1 MIADTMLVRKDRQT
15 LRYVIPFMWFAI
27 CVSLGSG
34 SSFAVSDQNQRYDLN
49 ITQPNLGDA
58 AEALAKQT
66 GLELLFPFELAET
79 GEINPVV
86 GTYSI
91 PDALSEMLRDTG
103 FSGSLT
109 TSGVITIYRGANA
122 EDSAPEG
129 TMETTTRPATGQ
141 NRTSLLGRLLSSVA
155 AVLTVATATP
165 DSQAVA
171 QQVALEEIVVTAR
184 KREENLLDVPLA
196 VQAFTASDLEAA
208 GINNL
213 EDLSLFAP
221 GLDYKNQGGGFAG
234 RYLPAIRF
242 RGLTSQ
248 STLPSN
254 QVGSLFVDGM
264 FVLGGAQSIGFEDV
278 ERVEVIKGPQSA
290 YFGRSTFGGAINYIT
305 KDPGDEFGG
314 KISAEYSPNF
324 GSYRGSISAE
334 GPLIEGKLSA
344 RVTGSGFKKGSAYT
358 ATDGGR
364 LGEETTDAAHLS
376 LVFTPTEQLKVKLRA
391 SYIED
396 EDTGPQATAIQFSQ
410 FSNCPAGTPVTVLD
424 GSGTSRTVNLA
435 GNLWCGA
442 LPEVSDGVVVS
453 RNTTFPI
460 FPAGPAGAELNVRDL
475 FVANTFGIDDI
486 DRAPFLDHFGIR
498 RQMVRLAANF
508 DFEASDAITVSGNAS
523 YNDQDMRQIRD
534 GDNSDGESVYV
545 GAPAFFEDYSGE
557 LRVNYDDGGKL
568 RGLVGVNYYE
578 QKIHAAFS
586 NGVEATNSIL
596 FDTFPTPFQVRIIGA
611 ANSSPND
618 DKIKTLG
625 VFGSLDYDIIDSLTL
640 TLEARWQDDEVTLFG
655 GQFSNPVAT
664 DPITSKEFLPRA
676 ILTWRPTEDLTTY
689 ASYAEG
695 TLPGQ
700 FNRSF
705 VTLSPAD
712 KAIIQAQI
720 PELADSVPPE
730 SLKSYEVGV
739 KQALFG
745 GRASYAAAAYL
756 MKWGNMKSGISFLPP
771 GATGFQGAFIPGNS
785 EVKGLEFQSNWVAS
799 ENLDLAATVNFTDA
813 EFKDFSL
820 SNLTP
825 LFGLTTAD
833 GFKVDGN
840 TLPRFPK
847 WSGSL
852 SATYGSQLNSD
863 WDWYT
868 RADLSYTGKTYTDE
882 FNLTWVDSYAKVNLK
897 VGFQKDD
904 LLIELFADNLF
915 DEDGWVTGSGLAFF
929 GEVPVALSTLNTLRA
944 AHVTAMQ
951 PRELGVRA
959 SLSF

>member
-1 MIADTMLVRKDRQT
+1 MKKKYLKSMMLGT
-15 LRYVIPFMWFAI
+15 TA
-27 CVSLGSG
+27 
-34 SSFAVSDQNQRYDLN
+34 
-49 ITQPNLGDA
+49 
-58 AEALAKQT
+58 ALALT
-66 GLELLFPFELAET
+66 GVPELA
-79 GEINPVV
+79 
-86 GTYSI
+86 
-91 PDALSEMLRDTG
+91 
-103 FSGSLT
+103 T
-109 TSGVITIYRGANA
+109 TAK
-122 EDSAPEG
+122 
-129 TMETTTRPATGQ
+129 
-141 NRTSLLGRLLSSVA
+141 
-155 AVLTVATATP
+155 
-165 DSQAVA
+165 A
-171 QQVALEEIVVTAR
+171 QQVALEEIVVTSR
-184 KREENLLDVPLA
+184 KREENILDVPLS
-196 VQAFTASDLEAA
+196 VQAFTADDLEAA

-213 EDLSLFAP
+213 EDLSLYAP
-221 GLDYKNQGGGFAG
+221 GLDYKNQGGNFAG

-248 STLPSN
+248 SNLPSN

-264 FVLGGAQSIGFEDV
+264 FVLGGAQSIGFEDI

-314 KISAEYSPNF
+314 KVSAEYSPNF
-324 GSYRGSISAE
+324 GSFRGSVSVE
-334 GPLIEGKLSA
+334 GPIIDGKLSA
-344 RVTGSGFKKGSAYT
+344 RLTGSGFKKGSAYT

-376 LVFTPTEQLKVKLRA
+376 LLFTPTERLKIKLRG

-396 EDTGPQATAIQFSQ
+396 RDTGPQSTAIEYSK
-410 FSNCPAGTPVTVLD
+410 FSNCPAGTPLTVID
-424 GSGTSRTVNLA
+424 GSGASRSVTLA
-435 GNLWCGA
+435 GNMYCGA
-442 LPEVSDGVVVS
+442 LPEISDGVVVT

-475 FVANTFGIDDI
+475 FVANTFNIADI

-498 RQMVRLAANF
+498 RQMIRIGMNF
-508 DFEASDAITVSGNAS
+508 DFEASDAITVSGNVN

-586 NGVEATNSIL
+586 NGVEATNSII
-596 FDTFPTPFQVRIIGA
+596 FDIFPVPFEVRIIGA

-618 DKIKTLG
+618 DKVKTLG
-625 VFGSLDYDIIDSLTL
+625 VFGSLDYDITDELTM

-664 DPITSKEFLPRA
+664 DALSSKEFLPRA
-676 ILTWRPTEDLTTY
+676 ILKWTPTENITTY

-705 VTLSPAD
+705 TTLSAAD
-712 KAIIQAQI
+712 KAIVQTEFPDLQDEI
-720 PELADSVPPE
+720 PPE
-730 SLKSYEVGV
+730 SLKSYEIGI
-739 KQALFG
+739 KQSLFDG
-745 GRASYAAAAYL
+745 QASYAVAAYL

-771 GATGFQGAFIPGNS
+771 GATGFQGAFIPGDS
-785 EVKGLEFQSNWVAS
+785 EVKGVEFQGNWVAS
-799 ENLDLAATVNFTDA
+799 ENI
-813 EFKDFSL
+813 DFSL
-820 SNLTP
+820 TANYSDATYEDFSSSGSVA

-833 GFKVDGN
+833 GFKFDGA
-840 TLPRFPK
+840 TLPSFPK
-847 WSGSL
+847 WSGSV
-852 SATYGSQLNSD
+852 SMTYSDQLNAD

-868 RADLSYTGKTYTDE
+868 RTDLSYTGKQYVDS
-882 FNLTWVDSYAKVNLK
+882 FNLGWIDSYAKVNLK

-904 LLIELFADNLF
+904 LLIEVFADNLF
-915 DEDGWVTGSGLAFF
+915 DENGWVAGSGLAFF
-929 GEVPVALSTLNTLRA
+929 GEVPVALSTLRTLQA

>member
-1 MIADTMLVRKDRQT
+1 MNKKYFKSIILGTTASLALCGVPELV
-15 LRYVIPFMWFAI
+15 
-27 CVSLGSG
+27 
-34 SSFAVSDQNQRYDLN
+34 SS
-49 ITQPNLGDA
+49 
-58 AEALAKQT
+58 AK
-66 GLELLFPFELAET
+66 
-79 GEINPVV
+79 
-86 GTYSI
+86 
-91 PDALSEMLRDTG
+91 
-103 FSGSLT
+103 
-109 TSGVITIYRGANA
+109 
-122 EDSAPEG
+122 
-129 TMETTTRPATGQ
+129 
-141 NRTSLLGRLLSSVA
+141 
-155 AVLTVATATP
+155 
-165 DSQAVA
+165 A
-171 QQVALEEIVVTAR
+171 QQVALEEIVVTSR
-184 KREENLLDVPLA
+184 KREENLLDVPLS
-196 VQAFTASDLEAA
+196 VQAFTASDLDAA
-208 GINNL
+208 GIDNL

-221 GLDYKNQGGGFAG
+221 GLDYKNQGGSFAG

-242 RGLTSQ
+242 RGLSSQ
-248 STLPSN
+248 SNLPSN

-264 FVLGGAQSIGFEDV
+264 FVLGGAQSIGFEDIA
-278 ERVEVIKGPQSA
+278 RVEVIKGPQSA
-290 YFGRSTFGGAINYIT
+290 YFGRSTFGGAVNYIT

-344 RVTGSGFKKGSAYT
+344 RITGSGFKKGSAYT

-376 LVFTPTEQLKVKLRA
+376 LLFTPTERLKVKLRA
-391 SYIED
+391 SYVED
-396 EDTGPQATAIQFSQ
+396 EDTGPQSTAIEFSQ

-424 GSGTSRTVNLA
+424 GSGVSRTVNLA

-442 LPEVSDGVVVS
+442 LPEVSDGVVVT

-460 FPAGPAGAELNVRDL
+460 FPDGGPGLPELNVRDL
-475 FVANTFGIDDI
+475 FVANTFDIADI

-498 RQMVRLAANF
+498 RQMIRLAASF
-508 DFEASDAITVSGNAS
+508 DFEASDAITLSGSAS

-534 GDNSDGESVYV
+534 GDNGDGESVYI

-578 QKIHAAFS
+578 QKTHAAFA
-586 NGVEATNSIL
+586 NGVEATNSII
-596 FDTFPTPFQVRIIGA
+596 FDIFPVPFEVRIIGA

-618 DKIKTLG
+618 DKITTLG
-625 VFGSLDYDIIDSLTL
+625 VFGSLDYDIMDSLTL

-664 DPITSKEFLPRA
+664 DALSSKEFLPRA

-705 VTLSPAD
+705 VTLSSAD
-712 KAIIQAQI
+712 KAIVQAAN
-720 PELADSVPPE
+720 PGLADEIPTE
-730 SLKSYEVGV
+730 SLKSYEIGL
-739 KQALFG
+739 KQSLFD
-745 GRASYAAAAYL
+745 GRASYAVAAYL
-756 MKWGNMKSGISFLPP
+756 MKWGNMKSAISFLPP
-771 GATGFQGAFIPGNS
+771 GATGFQGGFIPGDA
-785 EVKGLEFQSNWVAS
+785 EVKGVEFQSSWVAS
-799 ENLDLAATVNFTDA
+799 ENLDLGFTLNYSDSKF
-813 EFKDFSL
+813 EDFSL
-820 SNLTP
+820 SGLTP

-852 SATYGSQLNSD
+852 SATYSDQLNSE

-868 RADLSYTGKTYTDE
+868 RFDVSYTGKTYTDE
-882 FNLTWVDSYAKVNLK
+882 FNLTWVDSYAKANLK

-904 LLIELFADNLF
+904 LLIEVFADNLF
-915 DEDGWVTGSGLAFF
+915 NETGWTTGSGLAFF